1 MDEKNFTLSDE
12 LLEYMLSVSL
22 REPDLLRKLREETAT
37 KPGAQQQIV
46 PEQGQL
52 MAFLIQLIGAK
63 KTLEV
68 GVFTGYSAL
77 SVALALPPEGRVVA
91 CDINPEV
98 TAIARRYWAA
108 AGVDEKITL
117 KLAPALLTINELLAA
132 GEAGTF
138 DFIFIDA
145 DRMNYDIYYER
156 SLELL
161 RPKGLIMIDNVLWY
175 GRVLAGDAMDAETI
189 EIDRLNRKLRDDD
202 RIVLSLLPMSDGITL
217 VMKK

>member
-22 REPDLLRKLREETAT
+22 REPELLRKLREETAS

-77 SVALALPPEGRVVA
+77 SVALALPPGGRVIA
-91 CDINPEV
+91 CDINPET
-98 TAIARRYWAA
+98 TAIARRYWEA
-108 AGVDEKITL
+108 AGVDGKITL
-117 KLAPALLTINELLAA
+117 KLAPALLTMNDLLAS

-138 DFIFIDA
+138 DFVFIDA
-145 DRMNYDIYYER
+145 DRINYDIYYER

-161 RPKGLIMIDNVLWY
+161 RPKGLLMIDNVLWY
-175 GRVLAGDAMDAETI
+175 GKVLDGETMDAETV

-202 RIVLSLLPMSDGITL
+202 RIILSLLPMSDGITL

>member
-22 REPDLLRKLREETAT
+22 REPDLLRLLREETAS

-52 MAFLIQLIGAK
+52 MAFLVQLIGAR

-77 SVALALPPEGRVVA
+77 SVALALPPDGRVIA
-91 CDINPEV
+91 CDINPET
-98 TAIARRYWAA
+98 TAIARRYWTA
-108 AGVDEKITL
+108 AGVEKKITL
-117 KLAPALLTINELLAA
+117 KLAPALLTMNDLLAA

-138 DFIFIDA
+138 DFVFIDA
-145 DRMNYDIYYER
+145 DRINYDLYYER

-161 RPKGLIMIDNVLWY
+161 RPKGLLMIDNVLWY
-175 GRVLAGDAMDAETI
+175 GRVLAGAAMDSETA
-189 EIDRLNRKLRDDD
+189 EIDKLNRKLRDDD
-202 RIVLSLLPMSDGITL
+202 RIILSLLPMSDGITI

>member
-22 REPDLLRKLREETAT
+22 REPELLRTLREETAT

-52 MAFLIQLIGAK
+52 MAFLVQLIGAK

-77 SVALALPPEGRVVA
+77 SVALALPPDGRVIA
-91 CDINPEV
+91 CDINAEV
-98 TAIARRYWAA
+98 TAIARRYWEA
-108 AGVDEKITL
+108 AGVAEKITL
-117 KLAPALLTINELLAA
+117 KLAPALLTINELLGA

-145 DRMNYDIYYER
+145 DRINYDIYYER

-175 GRVLAGDAMDAETI
+175 GRVLAGEGMDAETA

-202 RIVLSLLPMSDGITL
+202 RIILSLLPMSDGITL

>member
-22 REPDLLRKLREETAT
+22 REPELLRKLREETAS

-52 MAFLIQLIGAK
+52 MAFLVQLIGAK

-77 SVALALPPEGRVVA
+77 SVAVALPPDGQVIA
-91 CDINPEV
+91 CDINPET
-98 TAIARRYWAA
+98 TAIARRYWEA
-108 AGVDEKITL
+108 AGVDSKITL
-117 KLAPALLTINELLAA
+117 KLAPALLTMNDLLAS
-132 GEAGTF
+132 GQGGTF
-138 DFIFIDA
+138 DFVFIDA
-145 DRMNYDIYYER
+145 DRINYDLYYER

-161 RPKGLIMIDNVLWY
+161 RPKGLLMIDNVLWY
-175 GRVLAGDAMDAETI
+175 GKVLDGDTMDSETV
-189 EIDRLNRKLRDDD
+189 EIDRLNRKLRDDE
-202 RIVLSLLPMSDGITL
+202 RVILSLLPMSDGITL

>member
-22 REPDLLRKLREETAT
+22 REPELLRTLREETAS

-52 MAFLIQLIGAK
+52 MAFLVQLIGAR

-77 SVALALPPEGRVVA
+77 SVALALPPDGKVIA
-91 CDINPEV
+91 CDINPET

-108 AGVDEKITL
+108 AGVEKKITL
-117 KLAPALLTINELLAA
+117 KLAPALLTMNDLLAA

-138 DFIFIDA
+138 DFVFIDA
-145 DRMNYDIYYER
+145 DRINYDLYYER

-161 RPKGLIMIDNVLWY
+161 RPKGLLMIDNVLWY
-175 GRVLAGDAMDAETI
+175 GRVLAGAAMDSETA
-189 EIDRLNRKLRDDD
+189 EIDKLNRKLRDDD
-202 RIVLSLLPMSDGITL
+202 RIILSLLPMSDGITI

>member
-12 LLEYMLSVSL
+12 LLEYMLTVSL
-22 REPDLLRKLREETAT
+22 REPDLLRKLREETAS

-77 SVALALPPEGRVVA
+77 SVALALPEDGRVIA

-98 TAIARRYWAA
+98 TAIARRYWQA

-117 KLAPALLTINELLAA
+117 KLAPALLTINELHAA

-145 DRMNYDIYYER
+145 DRMNYDLYYER

-189 EIDRLNRKLRDDD
+189 EIDTLNRKLRDDE
-202 RIVLSLLPMSDGITL
+202 RIILSLLPMSDGITL

>member
-22 REPDLLRKLREETAT
+22 REPELLRKLREETAS

-77 SVALALPPEGRVVA
+77 SVAIALPPDGRVIA
-91 CDINPEV
+91 CDINPET
-98 TAIARRYWAA
+98 TAIARRYWEA
-108 AGVDEKITL
+108 AGVDGKITL
-117 KLAPALLTINELLAA
+117 KLAPALLTMNDLLAS

-138 DFIFIDA
+138 DFVFIDA
-145 DRMNYDIYYER
+145 DRINYDIYYER

-161 RPKGLIMIDNVLWY
+161 RPKGLLMIDNVLWY
-175 GRVLAGDAMDAETI
+175 GRVLDGETMDAETV

-202 RIVLSLLPMSDGITL
+202 RIILSLLPMSDGITL

>member
-22 REPDLLRKLREETAT
+22 REPELLRTLREETAS

-52 MAFLIQLIGAK
+52 MAFLVQLIGAK

-77 SVALALPPEGRVVA
+77 SVALALPPDGQVIA
-91 CDINPEV
+91 CDINAEV
-98 TAIARRYWAA
+98 TAMARRYWKA
-108 AGVDEKITL
+108 AGVDGKITL
-117 KLAPALLTINELLAA
+117 KLAPALVTINELLAA

-138 DFIFIDA
+138 DFVFIDA
-145 DRMNYDIYYER
+145 DRINYDIYYER

-161 RPKGLIMIDNVLWY
+161 RPKGMIMIDNVLWY
-175 GRVLAGDAMDAETI
+175 GRVLAGEGMDAETA
-189 EIDRLNRKLRDDD
+189 EIDRLNKKLRDDD
-202 RIVLSLLPMSDGITL
+202 RIILSLLPMSDGITL

>member
-22 REPDLLRKLREETAT
+22 REPELLRKLREETAS

-52 MAFLIQLIGAK
+52 MAFLVQLIGAK

-77 SVALALPPEGRVVA
+77 SVALALPPDGRVIA
-91 CDINPEV
+91 CDINPET
-98 TAIARRYWAA
+98 TAIARRYWEG
-108 AGVDEKITL
+108 AGVDQKITL
-117 KLAPALLTINELLAA
+117 KLAPALLTINDLLAS

-138 DFIFIDA
+138 DFVFIDA
-145 DRMNYDIYYER
+145 DRINYDLYYER

-161 RPKGLIMIDNVLWY
+161 RPKGLLMIDNVLWY
-175 GRVLAGDAMDAETI
+175 GRVLDGDTMDAETV

-202 RIVLSLLPMSDGITL
+202 RIILSLLPMSDGITL

>member
-77 SVALALPPEGRVVA
+77 SVALALPPDGRVIA

-98 TAIARRYWAA
+98 TAIARRYWKD

-132 GEAGTF
+132 GEGGTF

-175 GRVLAGDAMDAETI
+175 GRVLAGDAMDAETV

-202 RIVLSLLPMSDGITL
+202 RISLSLLPMSDGITL

>member
-22 REPDLLRKLREETAT
+22 REPELLRKLREETAT

-52 MAFLIQLIGAK
+52 MAFLVQLIGAR

-77 SVALALPPEGRVVA
+77 SVALALPPDGRVIA
-91 CDINPEV
+91 CDINPET
-98 TAIARRYWAA
+98 TAIARRYWEA
-108 AGVDEKITL
+108 AGVDAKITL
-117 KLAPALLTINELLAA
+117 KLAPALLTMNDMLAS
-132 GEAGTF
+132 GEAATF

-145 DRMNYDIYYER
+145 DRINYDIYYER

-161 RPKGLIMIDNVLWY
+161 RPKGLLMIDNVLWY
-175 GRVLAGDAMDAETI
+175 GRVLAGDAMDSETI

-202 RIVLSLLPMSDGITL
+202 RIILSLLPMSDGITL

>member
-46 PEQGQL
+46 PEQGQF

-77 SVALALPPEGRVVA
+77 SVALALPPDGRVIA

-98 TAIARRYWAA
+98 TAIARRYWKE

-132 GEAGTF
+132 GEGGTF

-175 GRVLAGDAMDAETI
+175 GRVLAGDAMDAETV

-202 RIVLSLLPMSDGITL
+202 RISLSLLPMSDGITL

>member
-22 REPDLLRKLREETAT
+22 REPELLRKLREETAS

-77 SVALALPPEGRVVA
+77 SVALALPPGGRVIA
-91 CDINPEV
+91 CDINPET
-98 TAIARRYWAA
+98 TAIARRYWEA
-108 AGVDEKITL
+108 AGVDGKITL
-117 KLAPALLTINELLAA
+117 KLAPALLTMNDLLAS

-138 DFIFIDA
+138 DFVFIDA
-145 DRMNYDIYYER
+145 DRINYGLYFER

-161 RPKGLIMIDNVLWY
+161 RPKGLLMIDNVLWY
-175 GRVLAGDAMDAETI
+175 GRVLDGETMDAETV

-202 RIVLSLLPMSDGITL
+202 RIILSLLPMSDGITL

>member
-22 REPDLLRKLREETAT
+22 REPELLRRLREETAS

-77 SVALALPPEGRVVA
+77 SVALALPPDGRVIA
-91 CDINPEV
+91 CDINPET
-98 TAIARRYWAA
+98 TAIARRYWKE
-108 AGVDEKITL
+108 AGVDSRITL
-117 KLAPALLTINELLAA
+117 KLAPALITMNELLAA
-132 GEAGTF
+132 GDAGTF
-138 DFIFIDA
+138 DFVFIDA
-145 DRMNYDIYYER
+145 DRINYDAYYER

-161 RPKGLIMIDNVLWY
+161 RPKGMLMIDNVLWY
-175 GRVLAGDAMDAETI
+175 GRVLDGDSMDAETAS
-189 EIDRLNRKLRDDD
+189 IDQLNKKIRDDD
-202 RIVLSLLPMSDGITL
+202 RIILSLLPMSDGITI